1 MSLDAEAQEDELLA
15 LASIYEESFT
25 ASQVEAEGAE
35 AGGAERVQGGV
46 LAIHLDLPPDFTLL
60 SRATKDKGKYLVSRE
75 VFWYII

>member
-25 ASQVEAEGAE
+25 ANQVEAEADEGE
-35 AGGAERVQGGV
+35 AGGGDRAQGGV

-60 SRATKDKGKYLVSRE
+60 SRLTKDTGKIFLS
-75 VFWYII
+75 

>member
-25 ASQVEAEGAE
+25 ASQVEAEGVE
-35 AGGAERVQGGV
+35 AGGGERVQGGV

-60 SRATKDKGKYLVSRE
+60 SRATKDTGKYV
-75 VFWYII
+75 VFGILYDWL